1 MRLVLDANILIAALI
16 KDGTTRRLLLM
27 HHDKLELY
35 TPALIV
41 EEIFENLDYISKT
54 ARLPKE
60 KVIEL
65 MIELLGTAG
74 IELIEDEFIIA
85 HKAEALEIT
94 PDKKDGPYFAAAL
107 YKRCRIWS
115 NDKPLKGQSK
125 IEVITIKELLKSL

>member
-27 HHDKLELY
+27 HHEKLELF

-41 EEIFENLDYISKT
+41 EEIIDNLDHISKK
-54 ARLPKE
+54 AKLPKE
-60 KVIEL
+60 KVLEL

-85 HKAEALEIT
+85 HREEALEIT
-94 PDKKDGPYFAAAL
+94 PDKKDGPYFAVAL
-107 YKRCRIWS
+107 YKRCGIWS
-115 NDKPLKGQSK
+115 NDKPLKGQSRIK
-125 IEVITIKELLKSL
+125 VITTKELLESL